1 MFSRSRSP
9 HTPRLNLALT
19 LTLSLTFCALG
30 CGRFTRTRQCR
41 ALIAQVN
48 PALDEVLTLTDAG
61 VSQGGAS
68 GSGGTSGAGGSAGA
82 GTAAPSA
89 NGGGARYIAAAGR
102 YERLAKELGPMEFS
116 SEQMAKSVAEYASV
130 LTSTAET
137 LRTLATALDAN
148 NAAEADR
155 ANHELE
161 RLILRERSVVARM
174 DAWCQPQ

>member
-9 HTPRLNLALT
+9 YTLRLNLALT

-68 GSGGTSGAGGSAGA
+68 GGGGMSGAGGSGGAGA
-82 GTAAPSA
+82 PGQSA
-89 NGGGARYIAAAGR
+89 NAGGARYIAAAGR

-130 LTSTAET
+130 LSSTAET

>member
-1 MFSRSRSP
+1 
-9 HTPRLNLALT
+9 LNLALT

-68 GSGGTSGAGGSAGA
+68 GGGGMSGAGGSGGTGAASAAGQ
-82 GTAAPSA
+82 SA

-137 LRTLATALDAN
+137 LRTLATAIDAN

>member
-9 HTPRLNLALT
+9 YTPRLNLALA
-19 LTLSLTFCALG
+19 LALSLTFCALG

-68 GSGGTSGAGGSAGA
+68 GGGGMSSAGGSGAAGA
-82 GTAAPSA
+82 TSA

-148 NAAEADR
+148 NTAEADR